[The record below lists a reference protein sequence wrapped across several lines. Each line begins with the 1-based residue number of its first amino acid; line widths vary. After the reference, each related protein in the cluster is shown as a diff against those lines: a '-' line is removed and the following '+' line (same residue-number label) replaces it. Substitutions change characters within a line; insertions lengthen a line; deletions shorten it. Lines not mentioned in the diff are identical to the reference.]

1 MAETYKKDGY
11 IYTKSN
17 HRMVFTPELHYNH
30 KMPWK
35 VKDLVYLCGMWER
48 RQKGMRSKDIALC
61 LGRTLGTCASKVT
74 SLKKAGEYKGYADK
88 FND

>member
-1 MAETYKKDGY
+1 MAETYIKDGY

-17 HRMVFTPELHYNH
+17 KRLIYTPELHFNH
-30 KMPWK
+30 KKPWK
-35 VKDLVYLCGMWER
+35 VKDLIYLCGMWER
-48 RQKGMRSKDIALC
+48 RQKEMRSKDIALC

-74 SLKKAGEYKGYADK
+74 SLKKDGEFKKYADK

>member
-1 MAETYKKDGY
+1 
-11 IYTKSN
+11 
-17 HRMVFTPELHYNH
+17 
-30 KMPWK
+30 
-35 VKDLVYLCGMWER
+35 
-48 RQKGMRSKDIALC
+48 MRSKDIALC